1 MPLLISWVG
10 DMCAHWRWALPSP
23 WWGFHMV
30 SLAALSTFRGDPPPC
45 SYLVSLIT
53 VWCNGF
59 DLVTCS
65 GIVSQTRL
73 GVAVPHSPAM
83 CQRQQ
88 NSPGFSKLWAFSE
101 TGEDCTQTLP
111 EPLSRPVP
119 RLLDEWSCRCNDINA
134 KSPPNKSKLHSVW
147 STACEVFLSSP
158 LSLQTSLPRL

>member
-1 MPLLISWVG
+1 MTCAPTGGQLSHPPDEDFTWYLLQHSQHSEVI
-10 DMCAHWRWALPSP
+10 HLPVHILS
-23 WWGFHMV
+23 
-30 SLAALSTFRGDPPPC
+30 ALSLSR
-45 SYLVSLIT
+45 
-53 VWCNGF
+53 CNGF

-101 TGEDCTQTLP
+101 TGEDWTQTLP

-119 RLLDEWSCRCNDINA
+119 RLLDKWSCHCNDINA